1 MSDFKDGDVFRSGF
15 KITLVPSGLVMV
27 VDSASPNY
35 PSNVVSITD
44 ENDKPSAQDIY
55 DGLRT
60 ANLTCQI
67 NKAADRGDYRGQ
79 RFVSNGIDGT
89 SRTWVIVNQGGALS
103 KSAGTTYDF
112 TVNEVINP

>member
-1 MSDFKDGDVFRSGF
+1 MDYKDGDILRGGF
-15 KITLVPSGLVMV
+15 TITLDTAGLTLI

-60 ANLTCQI
+60 ANLTVQI
-67 NKAADRGDYRGQ
+67 NRSADQGDYRGDT
-79 RFVSNGIDGT
+79 FTSPGIDGT
-89 SRTWVIVNQGGALS
+89 SRKWVIVNQGGQKTKREAV
-103 KSAGTTYDF
+103 TYDL